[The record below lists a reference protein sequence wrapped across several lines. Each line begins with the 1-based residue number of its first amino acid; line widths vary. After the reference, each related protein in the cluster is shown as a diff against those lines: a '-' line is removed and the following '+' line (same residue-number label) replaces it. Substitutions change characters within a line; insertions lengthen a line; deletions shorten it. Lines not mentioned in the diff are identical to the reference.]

1 MKNNKKSKFQIST
14 YINDF
19 KQKEERIYCMLTL
32 KDGRFA
38 VGGKEL
44 KIYNDIFFTLDFT
57 VSFTQ
62 FLYNKFD
69 ESCFNIDILM
79 YLKNENILIY
89 TTTSNFFIINIL
101 NKKKIYNFVQRFKP
115 SSLFWVTQI
124 QELSNN
130 LIVTIGVDF
139 CIEFF
144 SKNEKDEYYTNKVI
158 KNAHTR
164 DGYKSLIEIPNNK
177 MISFGGSKLREF
189 KLWDLITYNCILR
202 KEIDL
207 CGNYK
212 IRSLILNKY
221 VLICCIFG
229 LKIIDL
235 NNNYSIYLVLETA
248 CPEAMIKLNE
258 EEFLITNYNNMMMK
272 IKFNENK
279 LKFEVI
285 ESYNIL
291 LKKNYFIGYP
301 LIKINN
307 NYFITKFSKNES
319 PFDPTLLVFQYL
331 NN

>member
-1 MKNNKKSKFQIST
+1 
-14 YINDF
+14 
-19 KQKEERIYCMLTL
+19 
-32 KDGRFA
+32 
-38 VGGKEL
+38 
-44 KIYNDIFFTLDFT
+44 
-57 VSFTQ
+57 
-62 FLYNKFD
+62 
-69 ESCFNIDILM
+69 M

-89 TTTSNFFIINIL
+89 TTKANFFIINIL

-115 SSLFWVTQI
+115 SSLIWVTQI

-177 MISFGGSKLREF
+177 MISFGGGKLREF
-189 KLWDLITYNCILR
+189 KVWDLITYNCILR

-235 NNNYSIYLVLETA
+235 NNNYSIYLVLETT

-258 EEFLITNYNNMMMK
+258 EEFLITNLT
-272 IKFNENK
+272 I
-279 LKFEVI
+279 
-285 ESYNIL
+285 
-291 LKKNYFIGYP
+291 
-301 LIKINN
+301 
-307 NYFITKFSKNES
+307 
-319 PFDPTLLVFQYL
+319 
-331 NN
+331 